1 MKNSNKRKIRLGL
14 FVLIGTLIF
23 IVAVY
28 LIGQKQDM
36 FKSTYTIGSY
46 FQNINGL
53 KKGNNVRYA
62 GIDVGVVKGITMI
75 NDSVIKIEMTIDQ
88 NISRHIKKDAIA
100 TIGTDGLV
108 GNMIVNILPGNGST
122 EIIEPG
128 DIIESYSKIR
138 TDEILN
144 TLGVTNENIAIL
156 SSDLIQITRKI
167 REGKGTIGVLLND
180 TLMAKDLQRSL
191 NNLKVATY
199 NARGITRDLD
209 EITNSI
215 KTNDKSVLGVLMN
228 DTLTGEKLKS
238 TIVHLD
244 SLRMDMETTL
254 STINSVVE
262 DIESGEGALNFLTQD
277 TTFVN
282 HLKSTIEN
290 IDQGTDK
297 FNENMEALK
306 HNFLFRGYFRKLERQ
321 QRKEAEQNNN

>member
-1 MKNSNKRKIRLGL
+1 MKNSNARKIRLGL
-14 FVLIGTLIF
+14 FVLMGTLIF

-36 FKSTYTIGSY
+36 FKNTYTIGAY

-75 NDSVIKIEMTIDQ
+75 NDSVIKIDMTIDQ
-88 NISRHIKKDAIA
+88 NISRHIKKDAVA

-108 GNMIVNILPGNGST
+108 GNMIVNILPGNGET

-138 TDEILN
+138 TDELLN

-167 REGKGTIGVLLND
+167 REGNGTIGVLLND
-180 TLMAKDLQRSL
+180 SLMAKDLQKSL
-191 NNLKVATY
+191 SNLKIASY
-199 NARGITRDLD
+199 NARGITHELN
-209 EITNSI
+209 EITHSI
-215 KTNDKSVLGVLMN
+215 KTNDQSVLGVLMN

-254 STINSVVE
+254 NTINTVVE
-262 DIESGEGALNFLTQD
+262 DINSGEGALDYLTQD
-277 TTFVN
+277 TTFVR
-282 HLKSTIEN
+282 HLQSTIEH
-290 IDQGTDK
+290 IDEGTEK
-297 FNENMEALK
+297 FNQNMEALK

-321 QRKEAEQNNN
+321 KRKEAKKNKN